1 MGRWF
6 PVALGA
12 LLLIA
17 PVASGD
23 DRLDP
28 GPDVHARLVLE
39 ERAIPHR
46 PEVRLLRERLR
57 ISGIEPDDVARTLEA
72 YNRRSEIL
80 QFTPEGVA
88 LAPHLLDRALAL
100 DPGQLLQFRFSGQA
114 AKLVF
119 RMTWR

>member
-1 MGRWF
+1 MGWRV

-12 LLLIA
+12 LLLA
-17 PVASGD
+17 VPAGAGD
-23 DRLDP
+23 EWLDP
-28 GPDVHARLVLE
+28 GPAVQARLVLE
-39 ERAIPHR
+39 ERAIPTR
-46 PEVRLLRERLR
+46 PGVRLLRERLR

-88 LAPHLLDRALAL
+88 LAPHILDRALSL

>member
-1 MGRWF
+1 MGWRL

-12 LLLIA
+12 LLLAA
-17 PVASGD
+17 PAAAGD
-23 DRLDP
+23 ERLDP
-28 GPDVHARLVLE
+28 GPAVQARLVLE
-39 ERAIPHR
+39 ERAIPTR
-46 PEVRLLRERLR
+46 PGVRLLRERLR

-88 LAPHLLDRALAL
+88 LAPHILDRALSL